1 MNETKVDYLNG
12 KLFPMIL
19 KFSIPA
25 AISLLITAI
34 YNIVDRMFVGNF
46 NGTSALAGLSV
57 CFPLSYM
64 MMAFALM
71 CSAGGSTFFSLFSG
85 QNEPEKMNQSFGNAM
100 VLVCAFEIVLSALL
114 LLFPNP
120 ILKVFG
126 VTQTAYPYAILY
138 YRIVAL
144 GCIFQGL
151 SQLFC
156 DFVRVSGKPV
166 LGMCVTGIGAVTN
179 IILDAVFIIVFDWG
193 VIGAAS
199 ATVIGQI
206 FSALFGAYFV
216 FGNRTQVKISKD
228 IFHLNKE
235 LCLQIISCGFAFW
248 VAQMAMGF
256 ISLVYNSQ
264 LGKYGG
270 DIAISVYAVISS
282 IMTFV
287 IMPASGISQGIQPII
302 GNNYG
307 SGNYKRV
314 ISTLCQATVFSVS
327 ITCFIWIM
335 VLVFPKQI
343 LAAFGGTEEMFRIGI
358 SGLRI
363 NFCITPVLGFVM
375 LATTF
380 FQSINRP
387 APSIIITVLRQI
399 VFLVPFIYILPI
411 LLEINGIFFAQPV
424 SDLFATALSVL
435 LVLKEKKRMM
445 CNSVLGTEDL

>member
-100 VLVCAFEIVLSALL
+100 VLVFVFEIVLSALL
-114 LLFPNP
+114 LIFPDP

-126 VTQTAYPYAILY
+126 VTETAYPYAILY

-206 FSALFGAYFV
+206 FSALFGAYLV

-287 IMPASGISQGIQPII
+287 IMPASGISQGIQPIL

-314 ISTLCQATVFSVS
+314 ISTLYQSTVFSVS

-399 VFLVPFIYILPI
+399 IFLVPFIYILPI
-411 LLEINGIFFAQPV
+411 LLEINGIFFAQPI
-424 SDLFATALSVL
+424 SDLLATTLSVL

-445 CNSVLGTEDL
+445 CNSVLS

>member
-25 AISLLITAI
+25 AISLLITAV

-100 VLVCAFEIVLSALL
+100 VLVCVFEIVLSALL
-114 LLFPNP
+114 LIFPNP

-126 VTQTAYPYAILY
+126 VTETAYPYAILY

-193 VIGAAS
+193 VIGAAG

-248 VAQMAMGF
+248 AAQMAMGL

-307 SGNYKRV
+307 SGNYRRV
-314 ISTLCQATVFSVS
+314 IATLYQATVFSVS

-399 VFLVPFIYILPI
+399 IFLVPFIYILPI
-411 LLEINGIFFAQPV
+411 LLEINGIFFAQPI
-424 SDLFATALSVL
+424 SDLLATALSVL

-445 CNSVLGTEDL
+445 CNSVLR

>member
-1 MNETKVDYLNG
+1 MNEKPVDYLNG

-19 KFSIPA
+19 KFSAPA
-25 AISLLITAI
+25 AISLLVTAV
-34 YNIVDRMFVGNF
+34 YNIVDRIFVGNF

-85 QNEPEKMNQSFGNAM
+85 QDEPDKMNKSFGNAF
-100 VLVCAFEIVLSALL
+100 VLVCVFEIALSVLL

-120 ILKVFG
+120 FLKLFG
-126 VTQTAYPYAILY
+126 VTETSYPFAILY

-144 GCIFQGL
+144 GCLFQGL

-156 DFVRVSGKPV
+156 DFVRVSGKPI

-179 IILDAVFIIVFDWG
+179 IILDAVFIIIFDWG
-193 VIGAAS
+193 VAGAAA

-206 FSALFGAYFV
+206 LSTLFGAYLV
-216 FGNRTQVKISKD
+216 FGNRTLVCISKQ
-228 IFHLNKE
+228 IFCLDKK
-235 LCLQIISCGFAFW
+235 LCIQIISCGFAFW

-264 LGKYGG
+264 LGKYNG
-270 DIAISVYAVISS
+270 DVAISVYAVVSS

-314 ISTLCQATVFSVS
+314 METLYQATLFSVS
-327 ITCFIWIM
+327 ITCIIWLA
-335 VLVFPKQI
+335 VLFFPRQI
-343 LAAFGGTEEMFRIGI
+343 LAAFGGTEEMFQIGVT
-358 SGLRI
+358 GLRI

-387 APSIIITVLRQI
+387 TPSIVITVLRQV
-399 VFLVPFIYILPI
+399 VFLVPFLYIFPAFWDV
-411 LLEINGIFFAQPV
+411 NGIFFAQPI
-424 SDLFATALSVL
+424 SDILATILSL
-435 LVLKEKKRMM
+435 HLVWKEKKHMM
-445 CNSVLGTEDL
+445 ALKR

>member
-85 QNEPEKMNQSFGNAM
+85 QNEPEKMNRSFGNAM
-100 VLVCAFEIVLSALL
+100 VLVCVFEIMLSALL
-114 LLFPNP
+114 LIFPNP
-120 ILKVFG
+120 VLKIFG
-126 VTQTAYPYAILY
+126 VTETAYPYAILY

-144 GCIFQGL
+144 GCVFQGL

-179 IILDAVFIIVFDWG
+179 IILDAVFIIIFDWG
-193 VIGAAS
+193 VIGAAG

-206 FSALFGAYFV
+206 FSALFGAYLV
-216 FGNRTQVKISKD
+216 FGNRSQVKISKN
-228 IFHLNKE
+228 IFHLDKE

-314 ISTLCQATVFSVS
+314 ISTLYQATIFSVS
-327 ITCFIWIM
+327 ITCFIWFI

-387 APSIIITVLRQI
+387 TPSIIITVLRQI
-399 VFLVPFIYILPI
+399 IFLVPFIYILPI
-411 LLEINGIFFAQPV
+411 LFEINGIFFAQPI
-424 SDLFATALSVL
+424 SDLLATALSVL

-445 CNSVLGTEDL
+445 CNSALRL

>member
-25 AISLLITAI
+25 AVSLLITAV

-100 VLVCAFEIVLSALL
+100 VLVCVFEIILSVLL
-114 LLFPNP
+114 LLFSNP

-126 VTQTAYPYAILY
+126 VTQTAYPYAVLY

-193 VIGAAS
+193 VTGAAS

-206 FSALFGAYFV
+206 FSALFGAYLV

-264 LGKYGG
+264 SGKYGG

-307 SGNYKRV
+307 SGNYRRV
-314 ISTLCQATVFSVS
+314 ISTLCQAVLFSVS
-327 ITCFIWIM
+327 ITCFIWII
-335 VLVFPKQI
+335 VLAFPKQI
-343 LAAFGGTEEMFRIGI
+343 LAAFGGTEEMFQIGI

-387 APSIIITVLRQI
+387 VPSIIITVLRQI

-411 LLEINGIFFAQPV
+411 LLEINGIFFAQPI
-424 SDLFATALSVL
+424 SDLLATALSVL

-445 CNSVLGTEDL
+445 CNSALS

>member
-85 QNEPEKMNQSFGNAM
+85 QNETKKMNQSFDNAM
-100 VLVCAFEIVLSALL
+100 VLVCVFEIILSALL
-114 LLFPNP
+114 LIFPNP
-120 ILKVFG
+120 ILKFFG
-126 VTQTAYPYAILY
+126 VTETAYPYAILY

-179 IILDAVFIIVFDWG
+179 IILDAVFIIIFDWG

-206 FSALFGAYFV
+206 FSALFGAYLV

-228 IFHLNKE
+228 IFHLDKN

-287 IMPASGISQGIQPII
+287 IMPASGISQGIQPIV

-307 SGNYKRV
+307 FGNYKRV
-314 ISTLCQATVFSVS
+314 ISTLCQATIFSMS
-327 ITCFIWIM
+327 ITCFIWII

-343 LAAFGGTEEMFRIGI
+343 LAAFGGTEEMFRIGV

-411 LLEINGIFFAQPV
+411 LFEINGIFFAQPI
-424 SDLFATALSVL
+424 SDLLATFLSVV

-445 CNSVLGTEDL
+445 SNSAPS

>member
-1 MNETKVDYLNG
+1 MNETNVDYLNG

-85 QNEPEKMNQSFGNAM
+85 QNEPKKMNQSFGNAM
-100 VLVCAFEIVLSALL
+100 VLVCVFEIILSVFLL
-114 LLFPNP
+114 IFSDP
-120 ILKVFG
+120 ILKIFG
-126 VTQTAYPYAILY
+126 VTKTAYPYAVLY

-144 GCIFQGL
+144 GCVFQGL
-151 SQLFC
+151 SQVFC

-179 IILDAVFIIVFDWG
+179 IILDAVFIIMFDWG

-199 ATVIGQI
+199 ATVIGQF
-206 FSALFGAYFV
+206 FSAFFGAYLV
-216 FGNRTQVKISKD
+216 FGNRTQVKISKN
-228 IFHLNKE
+228 IFHLDRE

-314 ISTLCQATVFSVS
+314 ISTLYQATLFSVF
-327 ITCFIWIM
+327 ITCFIWMI

-343 LAAFGGTEEMFRIGI
+343 IAAFGGTEDMFRIGI

-387 APSIIITVLRQI
+387 VPSIAITVLRQV
-399 VFLVPFIYILPI
+399 VFLVPFIYILPVFF
-411 LLEINGIFFAQPV
+411 EITGVFIAQPI
-424 SDLFATALSVL
+424 SDMLATILSIG
-435 LVLKEKKRMM
+435 LVLKEKRRMIGK
-445 CNSVLGTEDL
+445 NAAN

>member
-1 MNETKVDYLNG
+1 MKTKNVDYLNG

-34 YNIVDRMFVGNF
+34 YNIVDRIFVGNF

-71 CSAGGSTFFSLFSG
+71 CSAGGSTLFSLFSG
-85 QNEPEKMNQSFGNAM
+85 RNEQDKINKSFGNAL
-100 VLVCAFEIVLSALL
+100 VLVCIFEILLSVLL
-114 LLFPNP
+114 LLFPDP
-120 ILKVFG
+120 ILKIFG
-126 VTQTAYPYAILY
+126 VTETSYPYAILY

-151 SQLFC
+151 TQLFC
-156 DFVRVSGKPV
+156 DFVRVSGKPI

-179 IILDAVFIIVFDWG
+179 IILDAVFIIIFDWG
-193 VIGAAS
+193 VVGAAA
-199 ATVIGQI
+199 ATVIGQVV
-206 FSALFGAYFV
+206 SAIFGAYLV
-216 FGNRTQVKISKD
+216 FGNHTKVRVSKK
-228 IFHLNKE
+228 IFHLEKQ
-235 LCLQIISCGFAFW
+235 LCVQIISCGFSFW

-270 DIAISVYAVISS
+270 DIAISVYAVVSS

-307 SGNYKRV
+307 AGNYKRV
-314 ISTLCQATVFSVS
+314 MSTMYQATMFSVAV
-327 ITCFIWIM
+327 TCVIWFI
-335 VLVFPKQI
+335 VLFFPKQI
-343 LAAFGGTEEMFRIGI
+343 LAAFGGTEEMFGIGI
-358 SGLRI
+358 KGLRI

-387 APSIIITVLRQI
+387 APSVIITVLRQV
-399 VFLVPFIYILPI
+399 VFLVPFIYILP
-411 LLEINGIFFAQPV
+411 LFLDINGIFFAQPI
-424 SDLFATALSVL
+424 SDLLATVLSVY
-435 LVLKEKKRMM
+435 LVLKERNRMF
-445 CNSVLGTEDL
+445 SKLPVA

>member
-85 QNEPEKMNQSFGNAM
+85 QNEPEKMNRSFGNAM
-100 VLVCAFEIVLSALL
+100 VLVCVFEIMLSALL
-114 LLFPNP
+114 LIFPNP
-120 ILKVFG
+120 VLKIFG
-126 VTQTAYPYAILY
+126 VTETAYPYAILY

-144 GCIFQGL
+144 GCVFQGL

-179 IILDAVFIIVFDWG
+179 IILDAVFIIIFDWG

-206 FSALFGAYFV
+206 FSALFGAYLV
-216 FGNRTQVKISKD
+216 FGNRTQVKISKN
-228 IFHLNKE
+228 IFHLDKE

-314 ISTLCQATVFSVS
+314 ISTLYQATIFSVS
-327 ITCFIWIM
+327 ITCFIWFI

-387 APSIIITVLRQI
+387 TPSIIITVLRQI
-399 VFLVPFIYILPI
+399 IFLVPFIYILPI
-411 LLEINGIFFAQPV
+411 LFEINGIFFAQPI
-424 SDLFATALSVL
+424 SDLLATALSVL

-445 CNSVLGTEDL
+445 CNSALRL

>member
-85 QNEPEKMNQSFGNAM
+85 QNEPEKMNRSFGNAM
-100 VLVCAFEIVLSALL
+100 VLVCVFEIMLSALL
-114 LLFPNP
+114 LIFPNP
-120 ILKVFG
+120 VLKIFG
-126 VTQTAYPYAILY
+126 VTETAYPYAILY

-144 GCIFQGL
+144 GCVFQGL

-179 IILDAVFIIVFDWG
+179 IILDAVFIIIFDWG
-193 VIGAAS
+193 VIGAAG

-206 FSALFGAYFV
+206 FSALFGAYLV
-216 FGNRTQVKISKD
+216 FGNRTQVKISKN
-228 IFHLNKE
+228 IFHLDKE

-314 ISTLCQATVFSVS
+314 ISTLYQATIFSVS
-327 ITCFIWIM
+327 ITCFIWFI

-343 LAAFGGTEEMFRIGI
+343 LAAFGGTEEIFRIGI

-380 FQSINRP
+380 FQSINSP
-387 APSIIITVLRQI
+387 TPSIIITVLRQI
-399 VFLVPFIYILPI
+399 IFLVPFIYILPI
-411 LLEINGIFFAQPV
+411 LFEINGIFFAQPI
-424 SDLFATALSVL
+424 SDLLATALSVL

-445 CNSVLGTEDL
+445 CNSALRL

>member
-85 QNEPEKMNQSFGNAM
+85 QNEPEKMNRSFGNAM
-100 VLVCAFEIVLSALL
+100 VLVCVFEIILSAVL

-120 ILKVFG
+120 VLKIFG
-126 VTQTAYPYAILY
+126 VTETAYPYAILY

-144 GCIFQGL
+144 GCVFQGL

-179 IILDAVFIIVFDWG
+179 IILDAVFIIIFDWG
-193 VIGAAS
+193 VTGAAS

-206 FSALFGAYFV
+206 FSALLGAYLV
-216 FGNRTQVKISKD
+216 FGNRTQVKISVN
-228 IFHLNKE
+228 IFHLDKE

-302 GNNYG
+302 GYNYG

-314 ISTLCQATVFSVS
+314 MSTLYQAAIFSVC
-327 ITCFIWIM
+327 ITCFIWIV
-335 VLVFPKQI
+335 VLMFPKQI
-343 LAAFGGTEEMFRIGI
+343 LSAFGGTEEIFRIGV

-375 LATTF
+375 LSTTF

-387 APSIIITVLRQI
+387 IPSIIITVLRQV

-411 LLEINGIFFAQPV
+411 LFDINGIFFAQPI
-424 SDLFATALSVL
+424 SDLLATILSAL
-435 LVLKEKKRMM
+435 LVLKEKKRMILKTVQP
-445 CNSVLGTEDL
+445 S

>member
-85 QNEPEKMNQSFGNAM
+85 QNEPEKMNRSFGNAM
-100 VLVCAFEIVLSALL
+100 VLVCVFEIMLSALL
-114 LLFPNP
+114 LIFPNP
-120 ILKVFG
+120 VLKIFG
-126 VTQTAYPYAILY
+126 VTETAYPYAILY

-144 GCIFQGL
+144 GCVFQGL

-179 IILDAVFIIVFDWG
+179 IILDAVFIIIFDWG
-193 VIGAAS
+193 VIGAAG

-206 FSALFGAYFV
+206 FSALFGAYLV
-216 FGNRTQVKISKD
+216 FGNRTQVKISKN
-228 IFHLNKE
+228 IFHLDKE

-314 ISTLCQATVFSVS
+314 ISTLYQATIFSVS
-327 ITCFIWIM
+327 ITCFIWFI

-363 NFCITPVLGFVM
+363 NLCITPVLGFVM

-380 FQSINRP
+380 FQSINSP
-387 APSIIITVLRQI
+387 TPSIIITVLRQI
-399 VFLVPFIYILPI
+399 IFLVPFIYILPI
-411 LLEINGIFFAQPV
+411 LFEINGIFFAQPI
-424 SDLFATALSVL
+424 SDLLATALSVL

-445 CNSVLGTEDL
+445 CNSALRL

>member
-85 QNEPEKMNQSFGNAM
+85 QNEPEKMNRSFGNAM
-100 VLVCAFEIVLSALL
+100 VLVCVFEIMLSALL
-114 LLFPNP
+114 LIFPNP
-120 ILKVFG
+120 VLKIFG
-126 VTQTAYPYAILY
+126 VTETAYPYAILY

-144 GCIFQGL
+144 GCVFQGL

-179 IILDAVFIIVFDWG
+179 IILDAVFIIIFDWG
-193 VIGAAS
+193 VIGAAG

-206 FSALFGAYFV
+206 FSALFGAYLV
-216 FGNRTQVKISKD
+216 FGNRTQVKISKN
-228 IFHLNKE
+228 IFHLDKE

-314 ISTLCQATVFSVS
+314 ISTLYQATIFSVS
-327 ITCFIWIM
+327 ITCFIWFI

-343 LAAFGGTEEMFRIGI
+343 LAAFGGAEEMFRIGI

-387 APSIIITVLRQI
+387 TPSIIITVLRQI
-399 VFLVPFIYILPI
+399 IFLVPFIYILPI
-411 LLEINGIFFAQPV
+411 LFEINGIFFAQPI
-424 SDLFATALSVL
+424 SDLLATALSVL

-445 CNSVLGTEDL
+445 CNSALRL

>member
-100 VLVCAFEIVLSALL
+100 VLVFVFEIVLSALL
-114 LLFPNP
+114 LIFPDP

-126 VTQTAYPYAILY
+126 VTETAYPYAILY

-206 FSALFGAYFV
+206 FSALFGAYLV

-287 IMPASGISQGIQPII
+287 IMPASGISQGIQPIL

-314 ISTLCQATVFSVS
+314 ISTLYQSTVFSVS
-327 ITCFIWIM
+327 ITYFIWIM

-399 VFLVPFIYILPI
+399 IFLVPFIYILPI
-411 LLEINGIFFAQPV
+411 LLEINGIFFAQPI
-424 SDLFATALSVL
+424 SDLLATTLSVL

-445 CNSVLGTEDL
+445 CNSVLS

>member
-1 MNETKVDYLNG
+1 MNETRVDYLNG

-85 QNEPEKMNQSFGNAM
+85 QNEPEKMNRSFGNAM
-100 VLVCAFEIVLSALL
+100 VLVCVFEIILSALL
-114 LLFPNP
+114 LIFPNP
-120 ILKVFG
+120 ILMVFG
-126 VTQTAYPYAILY
+126 VTETAYPYAILY

-144 GCIFQGL
+144 GCVFQGL

-179 IILDAVFIIVFDWG
+179 MILDAVFIIIFDWG

-314 ISTLCQATVFSVS
+314 ISTLCQATVFSVC
-327 ITCFIWIM
+327 ITCFIWMI

-399 VFLVPFIYILPI
+399 VFLVPFIYVLPI
-411 LLEINGIFFAQPV
+411 AFEINGIFFAQPI
-424 SDLFATALSVL
+424 SDLLATALSVL
-435 LVLKEKKRMM
+435 LVLKEKNRIRIQR
-445 CNSVLGTEDL
+445 

>member
-85 QNEPEKMNQSFGNAM
+85 QNEPEKMNRSFGNAM
-100 VLVCAFEIVLSALL
+100 VLVCVFEIILSAVL

-120 ILKVFG
+120 VLKIFG
-126 VTQTAYPYAILY
+126 VTETAYPYAILY

-144 GCIFQGL
+144 GCVFQGL

-179 IILDAVFIIVFDWG
+179 IILDAVFIIIFDWG
-193 VIGAAS
+193 VTGAAS

-206 FSALFGAYFV
+206 FSALLGAYLV
-216 FGNRTQVKISKD
+216 LGNRTQVKISVN
-228 IFHLNKE
+228 IFHLDKE

-314 ISTLCQATVFSVS
+314 ISTLCQAAIFSVS
-327 ITCFIWIM
+327 ITCFIWIV
-335 VLVFPKQI
+335 VLIFPKQI
-343 LAAFGGTEEMFRIGI
+343 LSAFGGTEEIFRIGV

-375 LATTF
+375 LSTTF

-387 APSIIITVLRQI
+387 IPSIIITVLRQV

-411 LLEINGIFFAQPV
+411 LFEINGIFFAQPI
-424 SDLFATALSVL
+424 SDLLATILSAL
-435 LVLKEKKRMM
+435 LVLKEKKRMILKTVRP
-445 CNSVLGTEDL
+445 S

>member
-85 QNEPEKMNQSFGNAM
+85 QNEPEKMNRSFGNAM
-100 VLVCAFEIVLSALL
+100 VLVCVFEIILSAVL

-120 ILKVFG
+120 VLKIFG
-126 VTQTAYPYAILY
+126 VTETAYPYAILY

-144 GCIFQGL
+144 GCVFQGL

-179 IILDAVFIIVFDWG
+179 IILDAVFIIIFDWG
-193 VIGAAS
+193 VTGAAS

-206 FSALFGAYFV
+206 FSALLGAYLV
-216 FGNRTQVKISKD
+216 FGNRTQVKISVN
-228 IFHLNKE
+228 IFHLDKE

-314 ISTLCQATVFSVS
+314 MSTLYQAAIFSVS
-327 ITCFIWIM
+327 ITCFIWIV
-335 VLVFPKQI
+335 VLMFPKQI
-343 LAAFGGTEEMFRIGI
+343 LSAFGGTEEIFRIGV

-375 LATTF
+375 LSTTF

-387 APSIIITVLRQI
+387 IPSIIITVLRQV

-411 LLEINGIFFAQPV
+411 LFEINGIFFAQPI
-424 SDLFATALSVL
+424 SDLLATILSAL
-435 LVLKEKKRMM
+435 LVLKEKKRMILKTVQP
-445 CNSVLGTEDL
+445 S

>member
-1 MNETKVDYLNG
+1 MNETKADYLNG

-19 KFSIPA
+19 RFSIPA

-85 QNEPEKMNQSFGNAM
+85 QNEHEKMNQSFGNAM
-100 VLVCAFEIVLSALL
+100 VLVCILEIVLSVLL
-114 LLFPNP
+114 LIFPNP
-120 ILKVFG
+120 ILKIFG
-126 VTQTAYPYAILY
+126 VTETSYPYAILY
-138 YRIVAL
+138 YRIVSI

-179 IILDAVFIIVFDWG
+179 IILDAIFIIIFDWG
-193 VIGAAS
+193 VTGAAA

-206 FSALFGAYFV
+206 FSALFGAYLV
-216 FGNRTQVKISKD
+216 FGNRTLVKISKK
-228 IFHLNKE
+228 IFCPDKE

-248 VAQMAMGF
+248 AAQMAMGF

-314 ISTLCQATVFSVS
+314 ISTLFQAVIFSVS
-327 ITCFIWIM
+327 ITCIIWIV
-335 VLVFPKQI
+335 VLVFPRQI

-363 NFCITPVLGFVM
+363 NFCITPVLGFIM

-399 VFLVPFIYILPI
+399 VFLVPFIYILPN
-411 LLEINGIFFAQPV
+411 LFELNGIFFAQPI
-424 SDLFATALSVL
+424 SDLLATALSVA
-435 LVLKEKKRMM
+435 LVLKEKKMM
-445 CNSVLGTEDL
+445 

>member
-64 MMAFALM
+64 MMAFALT

-100 VLVCAFEIVLSALL
+100 VLVCVFEIILSALL

-126 VTQTAYPYAILY
+126 VTETAYPYAILY

-193 VIGAAS
+193 VTGAAS

-206 FSALFGAYFV
+206 FSALFGAYLV

-307 SGNYKRV
+307 SGNYRRV
-314 ISTLCQATVFSVS
+314 ISTLCQAVLFSVS
-327 ITCFIWIM
+327 ITCFIWII
-335 VLVFPKQI
+335 VLAFPKQI
-343 LAAFGGTEEMFRIGI
+343 LAAFGGTEEMFQIGI

-387 APSIIITVLRQI
+387 VPSIIITVLRQI

-411 LLEINGIFFAQPV
+411 LLEINGIFFAQPI
-424 SDLFATALSVL
+424 SDLLATALSVL

-445 CNSVLGTEDL
+445 CNSALS

>member
-12 KLFPMIL
+12 TLFPMIL
-19 KFSIPA
+19 RFSIPA

-100 VLVCAFEIVLSALL
+100 VLVCVFEIILSISL

-120 ILKVFG
+120 ILRVFG
-126 VTQTAYPYAILY
+126 VTETAYPYAILY

-144 GCIFQGL
+144 GCVFQGL

-199 ATVIGQI
+199 ATVMGQI
-206 FSALFGAYFV
+206 LSALFGAYLV

-248 VAQMAMGF
+248 SAQMAMGF

-270 DIAISVYAVISS
+270 DIAISVYAVMSS

-314 ISTLCQATVFSVS
+314 ISTLYQAAVFSVS

-399 VFLVPFIYILPI
+399 VFIVPFIYILPI
-411 LLEINGIFFAQPV
+411 LLEINGIFFAQPI
-424 SDLFATALSVL
+424 SDLLATALSVL

-445 CNSVLGTEDL
+445 CNSLLS